1 MLMKKS
7 RILRQP
13 KKEVE
18 IQRQKMLHVAHLWQQ
33 IDEALEELHH
43 MRREEDQM
51 QHQGC
56 HDLWTFTKKR
66 KKYVASCVTTHLHYH
81 LPGES
86 LGMCDRTGSPN
97 YRAPK
102 IYRSLGMYVYRRRTG
117 GRGNEFCRVIFSLEF
132 YSAKNI
138 GPIKILNF

>member
-1 MLMKKS
+1 MNKS

-33 IDEALEELHH
+33 IDEALKELHH
-43 MRREEDQM
+43 MRREEEQM

-66 KKYVASCVTTHLHYH
+66 KNMLLRVLQHISII
-81 LPGES
+81 
-86 LGMCDRTGSPN
+86 
-97 YRAPK
+97 
-102 IYRSLGMYVYRRRTG
+102 IYQ
-117 GRGNEFCRVIFSLEF
+117 GN
-132 YSAKNI
+132 
-138 GPIKILNF
+138 P